1 MGLLTD
7 AACTLTHTQTTC
19 KKRPVRTEPTLVTL
33 KRPCPSGS
41 ASLSSWTDL
50 YSLEQ
55 GLFDRFI
62 LYIYVLVFV
71 ISGHAGAL
79 CRGSPWPWR
88 AEAPLHGSARLLS
101 AVLSGGAEALGAQ
114 ASGAAAGRLSGCGLL
129 RGTWN
134 LPRPGT
140 EPVPPA
146 LCHQASFKKKTAHT
160 PCCHTGHSSGLSRS
174 THATFPQA

>member
-1 MGLLTD
+1 M
-7 AACTLTHTQTTC
+7 
-19 KKRPVRTEPTLVTL
+19 TL

-50 YSLEQ
+50 HSLEQ
-55 GLFDRFI
+55 ALFDRLCFI
-62 LYIYVLVFV
+62 YMCVSICYFRPRW
-71 ISGHAGAL
+71 ARR
-79 CRGSPWPWR
+79 RGSPWPWR

-146 LCHQASFKKKTAHT
+146 PCHQASFKKKTAHT
-160 PCCHTGHSSGLSRS
+160 PCCHTGHSSGLRRGA
-174 THATFPQA
+174 HATSPQA

>member
-1 MGLLTD
+1 M
-7 AACTLTHTQTTC
+7 
-19 KKRPVRTEPTLVTL
+19 TL

-50 YSLEQ
+50 HSLEQ
-55 GLFDRFI
+55 ALFDRLCFI
-62 LYIYVLVFV
+62 YMCVSICYFRPRW
-71 ISGHAGAL
+71 ARR
-79 CRGSPWPWR
+79 RGSPWPWR
-88 AEAPLHGSARLLS
+88 AEAPLHGSAWLLS

-146 LCHQASFKKKTAHT
+146 PCPLHRATRQVLKRKQRTPLAVTQAIPQGSAVAPTPLPHRPEPPPPAASSHTLPVSCHA
-160 PCCHTGHSSGLSRS
+160 
-174 THATFPQA
+174 